1 MIKFFRINGNKK
13 KCYRRD
19 FPSDSKVF
27 FERVEFSHLRFFKI
41 IIILVYY
48 YLLRLFGIIKKDVY
62 ISYVLIGNSIVSY
75 SFCYPKSFKYPFMKG
90 EDYQIGS
97 VYTDPGFRKKGYAA
111 LTIENILNN
120 INCSK
125 IWYLS
130 HSENTSSIKLCNKF
144 NFSYYGHGVRENNK
158 YFSFLSIYKILGRCH
173 ND

>member
-1 MIKFFRINGNKK
+1 MIEYFQISCNKK
-13 KCYRRD
+13 DYQRNG
-19 FPSDSKVF
+19 FENESNVF
-27 FERVEFSHLRFFKI
+27 FERVKFSHLLFFKI
-41 IIILVYY
+41 MIILVYY
-48 YLLRLFGIIKKDVY
+48 YLLRLTRVIKKDVY
-62 ISYVLIGNSIVSY
+62 ISYVLIDNSIVSY
-75 SFCYPKSFKYPFMKG
+75 AFCYPKSFKYPFMKD

-130 HSENTSSIKLCNKF
+130 HSENTSSIKLCKKF

-158 YFSFLSIYKILGRCH
+158 YFSFLSIYKILGEYH